1 MVNRAPRPRPGVDL
15 EKSRTNKELNR
26 ISLSVLSTE
35 PIEAVDLTQDEF
47 KNYLKNIEN
56 AKKHGNKLTQTINEK
71 GDLIGIE
78 NSNSTEKNLGV
89 NATLDEIK
97 SELFEG
103 DNIVTKETDHGLSEL
118 KK

>member
-1 MVNRAPRPRPGVDL
+1 MFPY
-15 EKSRTNKELNR
+15 EFSTK
-26 ISLSVLSTE
+26 LSDSWVPVQDSKNSTDINE
-35 PIEAVDLTQDEF
+35 
-47 KNYLKNIEN
+47 NIEN